1 MKGKKMEKRKI
12 FVSIISFIIL
22 ILLLFFIP
30 TTLASDQIIVS
41 FDPSLNK
48 PPSQPIN
55 PNPSNGTKDVET
67 TVTLSVNVYDET
79 SSTVDAYF
87 YDASDD
93 SLIGVDYNVPADW
106 STASTT
112 WSGLQ
117 ENTTYRWYAI
127 ANDSEYEN
135 VSEIWNFTTALS
147 LPPPP
152 PPDNLPPVANITG
165 PSMGYV
171 NETLIFY
178 ANESY
183 DPDGNITGYRWDFNN
198 DGLFDTDWG
207 TDVIIDHI
215 FLSPGNYTIKLQVK
229 DNENATAIAYHNITI
244 IPLEPPLQLPVAQ
257 ANGPYH
263 GLIYENITFNSTG
276 SYDPDGTIVNY
287 TWYFGDNQT
296 SYLQNPIHAYE
307 KAGNYTIILTVADND
322 NLTNSSVTKAYITV
336 NETGE
341 EEEEPDVEDEER
353 LFMLSIIPYLL
364 AIILTTIIMLYRLR
378 KYKKLQTTKKKV
390 SKLWFQKKKL

>member
-1 MKGKKMEKRKI
+1 MEKRKI
-12 FVSIISFIIL
+12 FISVILISF
-22 ILLLFFIP
+22 LFFIP

-41 FDPSLNK
+41 FNPDFNK

-55 PNPSNGTKDVET
+55 PNPSNGSKDVET
-67 TVTLSVNVYDET
+67 PVTLSVNVYDET
-79 SSTVDAYF
+79 STTVDAYF

-93 SLIGVDYNVPADW
+93 SLIGVNYNVPADW

-117 ENTTYRWYAI
+117 ENTIYRWYAI

-147 LPPPP
+147 PPPPPPP
-152 PPDNLPPVANITG
+152 PPDNLPPIANITG
-165 PSMGYV
+165 PSTGYI
-171 NETLIFY
+171 NEALIFY
-178 ANESY
+178 ADKSY
-183 DPDGNITGYRWDFNN
+183 DPDGSITGYRWDFKN

-207 TDVIIDHI
+207 TDVIIDNI
-215 FLSPGNYTIKLQVK
+215 FLSPGNYTIKLQVR
-229 DNENATAIAYHNITI
+229 DNENAMAIAYHNIKI
-244 IPLEPPLQLPVAQ
+244 IPLEPPLQLPIVQ
-257 ANGPYH
+257 TNGPYH

-287 TWYFGDNQT
+287 TWFFADNQI

-307 KAGNYTIILTVADND
+307 KAGNYIIILAVIDND
-322 NLTNSSVTKAYITV
+322 NLINSSVTKVYITV

-341 EEEEPDVEDEER
+341 EKEPEDEVR
-353 LFMLSIIPYLL
+353 LYMLSIIFVLISSIV
-364 AIILTTIIMLYRLR
+364 ATFIIFYNRRR
-378 KYKKLQTTKKKV
+378 KNRRQQRKSIQTKV
-390 SKLWFQKKKL
+390 SKEKT